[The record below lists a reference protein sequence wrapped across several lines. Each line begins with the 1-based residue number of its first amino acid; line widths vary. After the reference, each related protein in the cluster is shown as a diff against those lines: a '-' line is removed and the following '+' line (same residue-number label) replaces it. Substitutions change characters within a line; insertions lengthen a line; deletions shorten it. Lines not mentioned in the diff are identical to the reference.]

1 MENYLTVGKAAEI
14 LKCNKSL
21 LRFYEHEFNLEI
33 PRTQTNRRIYSEKE
47 IEKFRYINKLKKE
60 GRSNTQIKAVLNSER
75 IEKFSY
81 ENTYSENDAG
91 QANIKNNADMELLLQ
106 AIGQLRDEI
115 NALKNASGLKEKD
128 ELMNENIRLRE
139 KLKEK
144 TYELVDTRE
153 KLNNAIKYNKKS
165 FFK

>member
-81 ENTYSENDAG
+81 ENTYSENDLG
-91 QANIKNNADMELLLQ
+91 QAAVKNNMDMELLLQ